1 MKTIHTFHPFTLL
14 LAAMA
19 LLFLASCGFD
29 VLAQGSG
36 DATETG
42 NARVS
47 GHLMLEN
54 GQVAEDAEILI
65 LKADYN
71 PVLDSVL
78 PDSQRVRADEHG
90 AFHFKNLNFGTYN
103 IQIKHPGTH
112 TVLLLTNIMVTEK
125 KNILIKDTLRAP
137 GSLSVPI
144 PETGDSGL
152 GFVFLPGTTFKNR
165 IDSEIR
171 IIGKIQVDSIPSVLI
186 PTVAYTK
193 GKPNSPSLI
202 LTRNILVTKGAQ
214 ALVPPFPGWSH
225 VAKIQ
230 VNASASGLA
239 LSKDLYGFP
248 MLVRLTA
255 PQFDFSQTQVAGTD
269 IRFAKA
275 DGTPLVR
282 EIEAWDAQ
290 SGHAEI
296 WVRMDTVHAG
306 SNIQALTMHWGNPM
320 ATAPASPFLVFDSS
334 IGFSGV
340 WHLGEE
346 KSDTIANGLYRDAT
360 GRGNSGNDRITSTR
374 SNGVIAGGHGFDSA
388 DYIEA
393 PLLSGP
399 VPKPNAF
406 TISIWFR
413 SSHIPGFNGGEMLSV
428 GDNFGLRLPQDGRIH
443 AFFYPPT
450 PPVGGNTD
458 WYSLDFQ
465 SQEYVNGSW
474 HLAASTFDGTIFCL
488 YIDGLEV
495 ARTNALGPVGYLFP
509 LNATIGKH
517 GHLKSGY
524 EFSGD
529 LDEAQ
534 IHSVA
539 RSQDWTRLSFE
550 NQKPGATFPTLLMP

>member
-1 MKTIHTFHPFTLL
+1 MKEANGFRFFNLL
-14 LAAMA
+14 LGLTA
-19 LLFLASCGFD
+19 LLLFASCGFD
-29 VLAQGSG
+29 VLAQGGG

-47 GHLMLEN
+47 GHLVLEN
-54 GQVAEDAEILI
+54 GQVADDAEVLI
-65 LKADYN
+65 LPSDYN
-71 PVLDSVL
+71 PIFDSAL
-78 PDSQRVRADEHG
+78 PDSQRVRADAHG
-90 AFHFKNLNFGTYN
+90 TFHFQNLNLGKYN
-103 IQIKHPGTH
+103 LQIKHPGTH
-112 TVLLLTNIMVTEK
+112 TVLLITNITVAEK
-125 KNILIKDTLRAP
+125 NNILIKDTLRIS

-152 GFVFLPGTTFKNR
+152 GFIFLPGTTFKNR
-165 IDSEIR
+165 IDSEVR
-171 IIGKIQVDSIPSVLI
+171 IAGKVQMDSIPAVLV
-186 PTVAYTK
+186 PSVAYTN
-193 GKPNSPSLI
+193 GKSGSPSLI
-202 LTRNILVTKGAQ
+202 LTRNILVLKGTQ
-214 ALVPPFPGWSH
+214 VLVPAFSGWSH
-225 VAKIQ
+225 VAKIK
-230 VNASASGLA
+230 VNAGASGVPI
-239 LSKDLYGFP
+239 SKDLYGFP
-248 MLVRLTA
+248 MLVRLA
-255 PQFDFSQTQVAGTD
+255 SPQFDFSQAQVDGAD

-306 SNIQALTMHWGNPM
+306 SNVQTLTMHWGNSM
-320 ATAPASPFLVFDSS
+320 ATAPASPFPVFDSS

-399 VPKPNAF
+399 IPKPNAF

-474 HLAASTFDGTIFCL
+474 HLAASTFDGNSFCL

-509 LNATIGKH
+509 LNATLGKH

-539 RSQDWTRLSFE
+539 RSQDWMRLSFD